1 MAGLDPAIH
10 VFAVKPKMKTW
21 MARLNRAMTME
32 GERLFKE
39 PLRNKE
45 ARLSPGLSFACQ

>member
-10 VFAVKPKMKTW
+10 VFAVKPKVKTW

-32 GERLFKE
+32 GKSGFSNSL
-39 PLRNKE
+39 
-45 ARLSPGLSFACQ
+45 